1 MWHFISDEIAKSIE
15 REFICDDIR
24 EITSGQSHKAFKIT
38 DGRLRFFVKVNEIA
52 HLGHF
57 KAEIEGL
64 EHLQKT
70 NLFKVPKVICSGVV
84 SDKSFLV
91 LEFLTLQPG
100 NNNNW
105 YEFGQALANQHKNHT
120 QDMYGWQEDN
130 FIGLSPQVNQ
140 WHKKWH
146 TFFAEQRIGF
156 MLQLLAEKGHVLS
169 NNIDQVVESVNRLL
183 AGHNP
188 PSSMLH
194 GDLWSGNSGFHKDKP
209 ALFDPA
215 FYYGDR
221 ETDLAMTELF
231 NRLPDQFYQG
241 YQETWPLNDAYEFRK
256 PVYQLYHVLNHA
268 LLFGGSY
275 LDSARSTLKN
285 MEI

>member
-1 MWHFISDEIAKSIE
+1 MWHFISDEIAKNIE

-24 EITSGQSHKAFKIT
+24 EITSGHTHKAFKIT
-38 DGRLRFFVKVNEIA
+38 DGRLRFFVKINENA
-52 HLGHF
+52 QLANF

-70 NLFKVPKVICSGVV
+70 QLFKIPNVICSGLI
-84 SDKSFLV
+84 SDKAFLV
-91 LEFLTLQPG
+91 LEFLTLTQG

-105 YEFGQALANQHKNHT
+105 DQFGQALANQHKLHT

-130 FIGLSPQVNQ
+130 FIGMSPQVNQ
-140 WHKKWH
+140 WHKKWN

-156 MLQLLAEKGHVLS
+156 MLQLLAEKGHSLT

-183 AGHNP
+183 AGYNP
-188 PSSMLH
+188 VSSMLH
-194 GDLWSGNSGFHKDKP
+194 GDLWSGNTGFHKDKP
-209 ALFDPA
+209 VLFDPA

-221 ETDLAMTELF
+221 EADIAMTELF
-231 NRLPDQFYQG
+231 SRLPDEFYQG
-241 YQETWPLNDAYEFRK
+241 YQDVWPLCDAYQFRK

-275 LDSARSTLKN
+275 LESARSTLKN